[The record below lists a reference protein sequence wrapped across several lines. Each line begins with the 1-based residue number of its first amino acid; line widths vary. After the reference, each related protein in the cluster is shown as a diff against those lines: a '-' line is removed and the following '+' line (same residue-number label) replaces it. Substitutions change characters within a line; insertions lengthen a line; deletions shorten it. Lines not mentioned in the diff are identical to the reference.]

1 MPIRKNFNFDD
12 ETAYTIE
19 EIAKNKNIT
28 QTETIKKAIELLKKE
43 YKREKRLEVLDK
55 LAGSL
60 TGKIGN
66 LDAKEAR
73 IQYISEKY
81 GY

>member
-1 MPIRKNFNFDD
+1 MTVRKNFIFDE
-12 ETAYTIE
+12 ETARTIE
-19 EIAKNKNIT
+19 EIAKEKGLT
-28 QTETIKKAIELLKKE
+28 QTKIVKDAIELLKKE
-43 YKREKRLEVLDK
+43 YKKQKRLEALEK

-66 LDAKEAR
+66 IDAKEAKK
-73 IQYISEKY
+73 QYLLEKY